1 MDWHPFGP
9 FAAAALVGWSVLAI
23 RHRRLLPPQLKG
35 RHLVVAALALLLV
48 WLARL
53 ALQFGLG
60 IPAFP
65 DG

>member
-1 MDWHPFGP
+1 
-9 FAAAALVGWSVLAI
+9 VLAI
-23 RHRRLLPPQLKG
+23 RHRRLLPPQLEG
-35 RHLVVAALALLLV
+35 RHLVIAAFALLLV

-53 ALQFGLG
+53 SLQFGLG